1 MDIFMLAEES
11 CLFILKV
18 NRTPVEMYVAYSMGF
33 FFPFPDVANPI
44 AVFEGKVVKTCEG
57 LL

>member
-1 MDIFMLAEES
+1 MLAEES

>member
-1 MDIFMLAEES
+1 MLAEES

-18 NRTPVEMYVAYSMGF
+18 NRTPVEMYVAYSVG

-44 AVFEGKVVKTCEG
+44 AGFEGKVVKTCEG